1 MSIKEFISLTKSTF
15 KSMDTEEHIDMYFTR
30 PIGLFF
36 TLICKRLGIHPNA
49 VTIFSFFLGAA
60 AGWMFL
66 HTDLEHNIYGVIFL
80 LFANFC
86 DSIDGQLARMTG
98 KTSLV
103 GRMLDG
109 FASDVWFFCVYVA
122 ICIRLFNENIPGT
135 EIHWGGFIWALCIAA
150 GIMAHARQCRLSD
163 YYRNIHLF
171 FLLGKKGSELDS
183 YESQKTVADK
193 YRAEK
198 NWVGVLFFSNYAKYC
213 GAQERMT
220 PAFQALKR
228 DLIDRYGSL
237 DNVPQEF
244 RDDFRKGSLPLMK
257 YTNFLTHNWR
267 AIVLFT
273 GCLINLPWIYP
284 VFELTVMMVVFYYMH
299 YKHEK
304 LCNNLRLRWHA

>member
-1 MSIKEFISLTKSTF
+1 
-15 KSMDTEEHIDMYFTR
+15 
-30 PIGLFF
+30 
-36 TLICKRLGIHPNA
+36 
-49 VTIFSFFLGAA
+49 
-60 AGWMFL
+60 
-66 HTDLEHNIYGVIFL
+66 
-80 LFANFC
+80 
-86 DSIDGQLARMTG
+86 
-98 KTSLV
+98 
-103 GRMLDG
+103 
-109 FASDVWFFCVYVA
+109 
-122 ICIRLFNENIPGT
+122 
-135 EIHWGGFIWALCIAA
+135 
-150 GIMAHARQCRLSD
+150 
-163 YYRNIHLF
+163 
-171 FLLGKKGSELDS
+171 
-183 YESQKTVADK
+183 
-193 YRAEK
+193 
-198 NWVGVLFFSNYAKYC
+198 
-213 GAQERMT
+213 MT